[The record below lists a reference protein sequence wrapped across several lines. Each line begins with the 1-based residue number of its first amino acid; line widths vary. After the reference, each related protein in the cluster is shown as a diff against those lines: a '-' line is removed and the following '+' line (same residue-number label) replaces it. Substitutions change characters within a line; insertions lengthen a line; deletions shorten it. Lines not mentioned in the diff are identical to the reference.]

1 MNFCDPRC
9 LDAHLV
15 LVTHKSIFS
24 PWCFRLVNG
33 NPLPGRSDSSW
44 FHYKSCQDSGLSASP
59 ASCLSGSFRAHQS
72 LFPEDNG
79 TFPEFPP
86 SEVLLL
92 CSSHHWPFHCK
103 LFIKLSKTRTFLV
116 CLSPCLL
123 CVTPLKYR
131 GTHSGELNP
140 HMAREGG
147 GQSPPLLGTWVL
159 GELRDVADSAGGLG
173 WKELRGLFSSL
184 YPIIPQ

>member
-1 MNFCDPRC
+1 M
-9 LDAHLV
+9 L
-15 LVTHKSIFS
+15 
-24 PWCFRLVNG
+24 RLING
-33 NPLPGRSDSSW
+33 DPLPGRSDSSW

-59 ASCLSGSFRAHQS
+59 ASCLSGSFRAQQS

-123 CVTPLKYR
+123 WVTPLKYR

-140 HMAREGG
+140 PYGPWRR
-147 GQSPPLLGTWVL
+147 GQVTSLLGTWCPPVL
-159 GELRDVADSAGGLG
+159 GWLRDVADSAGGLG
-173 WKELRGLFSSL
+173 WKELRGLFSIL
-184 YPIIPQ
+184 YPLIPQ